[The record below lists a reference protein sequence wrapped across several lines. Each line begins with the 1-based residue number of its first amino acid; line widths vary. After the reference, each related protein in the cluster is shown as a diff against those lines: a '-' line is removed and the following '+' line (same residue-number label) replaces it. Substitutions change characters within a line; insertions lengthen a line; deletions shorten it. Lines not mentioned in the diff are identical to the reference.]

1 MRKIFGV
8 LLSVLC
14 ICCAAIGLT
23 GCKKD
28 KHIHAFDKQVITDE
42 YKATDATCT
51 EKATYY
57 YSCSCGEKGA
67 GTFEYGSPLG
77 HEYGSPSYIWGE
89 NYSECI
95 AMTVCLRDSTHTV
108 MEIAVP
114 SSKIT
119 QNKSCLL
126 NEETTYSAKF
136 QNPLFEEQTKVIVS
150 DKKTGHTYS
159 DKWESD
165 ETNHWHNAVC
175 EHTEETTIKENHSAS
190 DWIIDV
196 EATYEQAGRKH
207 KECIVCKKVLEI
219 KEVAKLVKDEINFNT
234 LVIGKDNSAYAKL
247 TNEITKYNFAEEITT
262 RGNAT
267 YVVSLD
273 SYGIQQ
279 SLTKV
284 VPLTEGNNTFY
295 IFATIG
301 DKIETYTITL
311 RRRPIYTVSFYISDG
326 MAGDKQYIEEDL
338 FATEP
343 QAPGNVKAGYTF
355 LGWNYDFSKAITD
368 NLDVN
373 AVWNANTDT
382 AYKVEYYLQ
391 NLENNNYTLH
401 ESFDMQG
408 TTDTAVEAEKKTYEH
423 FTLNTDSGLL
433 NGKIDGDGSL
443 VLRLYYTRN
452 TYAVTIRNNDSS
464 AGTIEGTFDGYLKY
478 GKELTISAIPTI
490 GHNFTGWYQW
500 GTLFFYESEYTFIV
514 ETDLNIT
521 ANWCLDERLSNLDF
535 ILTEKDCVILGV
547 KDKTITSI
555 EIPEYVTRI
564 ARSAFIECNN
574 LTTVIWNAENCTEVG
589 SEDYTSIT
597 LYPAFPYLSLTNVII
612 GDNVKNIPDFAFI
625 GCSRL
630 TSITIPDSVT
640 SIGNGAFLGCSGLT
654 SITIPDSVTSIGQNT
669 FSSCGLTSVTIGKG
683 VTSIGDSAFNGCP
696 KLVEVINYSNLDIA
710 VGSTDNGCVGYYAL
724 TVKKGGTSE
733 VINKDDYLFYSYEN
747 INFLLG
753 YTCNASELTLPNDYN
768 GQNYRIYNYAFSG
781 CRGLTNVTIGNG
793 VTSIGDSAFRG
804 CSGLTSITI
813 PDSVTSIGGS
823 AFSDCIGLTSIT
835 IPDNVTSIGNTAFS
849 GCSELTNMVVADN
862 NKTYHS
868 NGNCII
874 ETESKILISGCKN
887 SIIPNDGSVTSI
899 GFSAFENCSGLT
911 NITIPSYITLI
922 FPFAFRGCGGLTS
935 VTIPDSI
942 TSIGYYAFG
951 GCGLTSV
958 TIGKGVTSIG
968 NNAFN
973 GCSKLV
979 EVINNSNLDIATG
992 SSDNGYVGYYALTVK
1007 KGGTSGII
1015 NKDGYLFYSFDNV
1028 NYLLGYVGNATEL
1041 TLPNDYNGKSYRVY
1055 RYAFGAF
1062 RELTNIT
1069 IPDGVLSIGDY
1080 AFGSCNKLTNI
1091 TIPNSVTSIGNYAFA
1106 RCSSLTSIEYNGT
1119 KEQWEDITKGDDWN
1133 YGNNSFII
1141 HCTDGDIKI
1150 SD

>member
-1 MRKIFGV
+1 MPKEKYYMRKIFGV

-42 YKATDATCT
+42 YRATDATCT
-51 EKATYY
+51 EAATYY
-57 YSCSCGEKGA
+57 YSCSCGEKGTE
-67 GTFEYGSPLG
+67 TFTSGNALG
-77 HEYGSPSYIWGE
+77 HEYENPSYIWGE

-136 QNPLFEEQTKVIVS
+136 QNPLFGEQTKVIVT

-196 EATYEQAGRKH
+196 EATYEHAGQKH

-247 TNEITKYNFAEEITT
+247 TNEITTYNFAEEITT

-343 QAPGNVKAGYTF
+343 QAPGDVKAGYTF

-373 AVWNANTDT
+373 AVWNPNTDT
-382 AYKVEYYLQ
+382 AYKVEYFLQ

-408 TTDTAVEAEKKTYEH
+408 TTDTTVEAEKKTYEH
-423 FTLNTDSGLL
+423 FTLNTNSGLL

-452 TYAVTIRNNDSS
+452 TYAVKIRNNDSS

-490 GHNFTGWYQW
+490 GHYFTGWYQW
-500 GTLFFYESEYTFIV
+500 GTLFFDESEYTFIV

-535 ILTEKDCVILGV
+535 ILTEKDCVIMGV

-574 LTTVIWNAENCTEVG
+574 LTTVIWNAENCTDVG
-589 SEDYTSIT
+589 SEDYTSMT
-597 LYPAFPYLSLTNVII
+597 LYAAFPYLSLTNVII
-612 GDNVKNIPDFAFI
+612 GDNVKNIPNFAFI
-625 GCSRL
+625 DCSRL

-640 SIGNGAFLGCSGLT
+640 SIGNGAFYNCSGLTNITIPDSVTSIGYDAFYGCSGLTSIIIPDSVTSIGYDAFYDCSGLTSIYYTGDVAGWCGIEGLGNVTSSSRALYIGDKKVEGDLVIPNSVTSIGNGAFRGCNSLESITLPFIGASRTANSGYNQVFGYIFGYTTTSSDSSVSGATYQGQYDGIYYHYYIPASLKTVILSESMTSIGKYAFRNCNGLTSVIIPNSVTSIGNYAFSGCSGLTSVTYLGTIDQWAEISFGDSSNPLYYAHNLYINDELVTEVNLTTATKISAYAFGGCSGLTSVTIGNSVTSIGSYAFMGCDNLKYNEYDNGYYLGNSNNPYVALIRAKNTSISSCIINENTKIICPNAFNSCSGLISVTIPDSMTSIGERAFYNCSGLTSVTIGNSVTSIGYGAFYNCSGLT
-654 SITIPDSVTSIGQNT
+654 SITIPDSVTSIG
-669 FSSCGLTSVTIGKG
+669 
-683 VTSIGDSAFNGCP
+683 
-696 KLVEVINYSNLDIA
+696 
-710 VGSTDNGCVGYYAL
+710 
-724 TVKKGGTSE
+724 
-733 VINKDDYLFYSYEN
+733 SY
-747 INFLLG
+747 
-753 YTCNASELTLPNDYN
+753 
-768 GQNYRIYNYAFSG
+768 
-781 CRGLTNVTIGNG
+781 
-793 VTSIGDSAFRG
+793 AFRG
-804 CSGLTSITI
+804 CSGLTSVTI
-813 PDSVTSIGGS
+813 G
-823 AFSDCIGLTSIT
+823 
-835 IPDNVTSIGNTAFS
+835 
-849 GCSELTNMVVADN
+849 
-862 NKTYHS
+862 
-868 NGNCII
+868 
-874 ETESKILISGCKN
+874 
-887 SIIPNDGSVTSI
+887 GSVTSI
-899 GFSAFENCSGLT
+899 GYQAFDGCSGLN
-911 NITIPSYITLI
+911 NITYTGTIADWKNINKGSYW
-922 FPFAFRGCGGLTS
+922 
-935 VTIPDSI
+935 
-942 TSIGYYAFG
+942 
-951 GCGLTSV
+951 
-958 TIGKGVTSIG
+958 
-968 NNAFN
+968 
-973 GCSKLV
+973 
-979 EVINNSNLDIATG
+979 NNSVPTTCL
-992 SSDNGYVGYYALTVK
+992 
-1007 KGGTSGII
+1007 
-1015 NKDGYLFYSFDNV
+1015 
-1028 NYLLGYVGNATEL
+1028 
-1041 TLPNDYNGKSYRVY
+1041 
-1055 RYAFGAF
+1055 
-1062 RELTNIT
+1062 
-1069 IPDGVLSIGDY
+1069 
-1080 AFGSCNKLTNI
+1080 
-1091 TIPNSVTSIGNYAFA
+1091 
-1106 RCSSLTSIEYNGT
+1106 
-1119 KEQWEDITKGDDWN
+1119 
-1133 YGNNSFII
+1133 I

>member
-1 MRKIFGV
+1 MRKFIGV

-42 YKATDATCT
+42 YRATDATCT
-51 EKATYY
+51 EAATYY
-57 YSCSCGEKGA
+57 YSCSCGEKGTE
-67 GTFEYGSPLG
+67 TFTSGNALG
-77 HEYGSPSYIWGE
+77 HEYENPSYIWGE

-136 QNPLFEEQTKVIVS
+136 QNPLFGEQTKVIVT

-196 EATYEQAGRKH
+196 EATYEHAGQKH

-247 TNEITKYNFAEEITT
+247 TNEITTYNFAEEITT

-343 QAPGNVKAGYTF
+343 QAPGDVKAGYTF

-373 AVWNANTDT
+373 AVWNPNTDT
-382 AYKVEYYLQ
+382 AYKVEYFLQ

-408 TTDTAVEAEKKTYEH
+408 TTDTTVEAEKKTYEH
-423 FTLNTDSGLL
+423 FTLNTNSGLL

-452 TYAVTIRNNDSS
+452 TYAVKIRNNDSS

-490 GHNFTGWYQW
+490 GHYFTGWYQW
-500 GTLFFYESEYTFIV
+500 GTLFFDESEYTFIV

-535 ILTEKDCVILGV
+535 ILTEKDCVIMGV

-574 LTTVIWNAENCTEVG
+574 LTTVIWNAENCTDVG
-589 SEDYTSIT
+589 SEDYTSMT
-597 LYPAFPYLSLTNVII
+597 LYAAFPYLSLTNVII
-612 GDNVKNIPDFAFI
+612 GDNVKNIPNFAFI
-625 GCSRL
+625 DCSRL

-640 SIGNGAFLGCSGLT
+640 SIGNGAFYNCSGLT
-654 SITIPDSVTSIGQNT
+654 NITIPDSVTSIGYDAFYGCSGLTSIIIPDSVTSIGYDAFYDCSGLTSIYYTGDVAGWCGIEGLGNVTSSSRALYIGDKKVEGDLVIPNSVTSIGNGAFRGCNSLESITLPFIGASRTANSGYNQVFGYIFGYTTTSSDSSVSGATCQYDSNNKYYHYYIPASLKT
-669 FSSCGLTSVTIGKG
+669 VILSDSVTSIGAGAFYDCSGLTSVTIPNSVTIIGYGAFSGCSGLTSVTIGG
-683 VTSIGDSAFNGCP
+683 SVTTIGSSAFYNCSGLTSVTIPDSVKSICEYAFYGCD
-696 KLVEVINYSNLDIA
+696 KLVEVINKSGLNITK
-710 VGSTDNGCVGYYAL
+710 GSSDNGYIAYYAL
-724 TVKKGGTSE
+724 NVRKDGTSDI
-733 VINKDDYLFYSYEN
+733 VNKDGYLFYTYDN
-747 INFLLG
+747 GNYLVAYVGANTDLI
-753 YTCNASELTLPNDYN
+753 LPNDYN
-768 GQNYRIYNYAFSG
+768 GQNYKIYKY
-781 CRGLTNVTIGNG
+781 
-793 VTSIGDSAFRG
+793 AFRG
-804 CSGLTSITI
+804 YSGLTSVTI
-813 PDSVTSIGGS
+813 PDSVTSIGVG
-823 AFSDCIGLTSIT
+823 AFCGCSGLTS
-835 IPDNVTSIGNTAFS
+835 VTIGN
-849 GCSELTNMVVADN
+849 
-862 NKTYHS
+862 
-868 NGNCII
+868 
-874 ETESKILISGCKN
+874 
-887 SIIPNDGSVTSI
+887 SVTSI
-899 GFSAFENCSGLT
+899 GSYAFSYC
-911 NITIPSYITLI
+911 
-922 FPFAFRGCGGLTS
+922 RGLTS
-935 VTIPDSI
+935 VTIP
-942 TSIGYYAFG
+942 G
-951 GCGLTSV
+951 
-958 TIGKGVTSIG
+958 
-968 NNAFN
+968 
-973 GCSKLV
+973 
-979 EVINNSNLDIATG
+979 
-992 SSDNGYVGYYALTVK
+992 
-1007 KGGTSGII
+1007 
-1015 NKDGYLFYSFDNV
+1015 
-1028 NYLLGYVGNATEL
+1028 
-1041 TLPNDYNGKSYRVY
+1041 
-1055 RYAFGAF
+1055 
-1062 RELTNIT
+1062 
-1069 IPDGVLSIGDY
+1069 
-1080 AFGSCNKLTNI
+1080 
-1091 TIPNSVTSIGNYAFA
+1091 SVTSIGESAFSY
-1106 RCSSLTSIEYNGT
+1106 CSGLKTVFYKGT
-1119 KEQWEDITKGDDWN
+1119 VKEWKKITKGYLWKEN
-1133 YGNNSFII
+1133 VPTTCVI

>member
-28 KHIHAFDKQVITDE
+28 KHIHSFDKQVITDE
-42 YKATDATCT
+42 YKATDVTCT
-51 EKATYY
+51 EAATYY

-67 GTFEYGSPLG
+67 ETFGYGSPLG
-77 HEYGSPSYIWGE
+77 HECGSPSYIWSE

-95 AMTVCLRDSTHTV
+95 AMTVCLRDSTHTF

-126 NEETTYSAKF
+126 NEETTYTAKF
-136 QNPLFEEQTKVIVS
+136 QNPLFGEQTKVIVT
-150 DKKTGHTYS
+150 DKKTGHIYS

-175 EHTEETTIKENHSAS
+175 EHTEETTVKEKHSAS

-196 EATYEQAGRKH
+196 EATYEQAGQRH
-207 KECIVCKKVLEI
+207 KECTVCKKVLATE
-219 KEVAKLVKDEINFNT
+219 ELPQLVYDKITFNT
-234 LVIGKDNSAYAKL
+234 LAIDDNNSAYIKVANEK
-247 TNEITKYNFAEEITT
+247 TNYNFAEEITT

-311 RRRPIYTVSFYISDG
+311 RRRPIYTVSFYISEG
-326 MAGDKQYIEEDL
+326 MAGDKQYVEEDL

-373 AVWNANTDT
+373 AVWNPNTDT
-382 AYKVEYYLQ
+382 AYKVEYFLQ

-408 TTDTAVEAEKKTYEH
+408 TTDTTVEAEKKTYEH

-490 GHNFTGWYQW
+490 GHYFTGWYQW
-500 GTLFFYESEYTFIV
+500 GTLFFDESEYTFIV

-535 ILTEKDCVILGV
+535 ILTEKDCVIMGV

-564 ARSAFIECNN
+564 AGSAFIECNN

-589 SEDYTSIT
+589 SVDYTSTSMTIYT
-597 LYPAFPYLSLTNVII
+597 AFPNLSLTNVII
-612 GDNVKNIPDFAFI
+612 GDNVKNIPDLAFI
-625 GCSRL
+625 GCS
-630 TSITIPDSVT
+630 
-640 SIGNGAFLGCSGLT
+640 
-654 SITIPDSVTSIGQNT
+654 
-669 FSSCGLTSVTIGKG
+669 GLTSVTIGKG

-696 KLVEVINYSNLDIA
+696 KLVEVINNSNLDIA
-710 VGSTDNGCVGYYAL
+710 TGSSANGCVGYYAL

-733 VINKDDYLFYSYEN
+733 VINKDDYLFYSYKN

-793 VTSIGDSAFRG
+793 VTSIGDSAFSG

-813 PDSVTSIGGS
+813 PNSVTSIGGS
-823 AFSDCIGLTSIT
+823 
-835 IPDNVTSIGNTAFS
+835 AFS

-874 ETESKILISGCKN
+874 ETESKKLISGCKN

-899 GFSAFENCSGLT
+899 GFSAFENCSELT
-911 NITIPSYITLI
+911 NITIPSDITLI
-922 FPFAFRGCGGLTS
+922 FPYAFRGCSGLTS
-935 VTIPDSI
+935 VTIPDSVTYI
-942 TSIGYYAFG
+942 DSSAFYGCDNLKYNEYDNGYYLGNSDNPYVALIRAKNTSISSCIINENTKIIYPYAFYN
-951 GCGLTSV
+951 CSGLTSV
-958 TIGKGVTSIG
+958 
-968 NNAFN
+968 
-973 GCSKLV
+973 
-979 EVINNSNLDIATG
+979 
-992 SSDNGYVGYYALTVK
+992 
-1007 KGGTSGII
+1007 
-1015 NKDGYLFYSFDNV
+1015 
-1028 NYLLGYVGNATEL
+1028 
-1041 TLPNDYNGKSYRVY
+1041 
-1055 RYAFGAF
+1055 
-1062 RELTNIT
+1062 
-1069 IPDGVLSIGDY
+1069 
-1080 AFGSCNKLTNI
+1080 
-1091 TIPNSVTSIGNYAFA
+1091 TIPNSVTSIGNYAFV
-1106 RCSSLTSIEYNGT
+1106 
-1119 KEQWEDITKGDDWN
+1119 
-1133 YGNNSFII
+1133 
-1141 HCTDGDIKI
+1141 
-1150 SD
+1150 